1 MLPWN
6 DPPSWL
12 ERKVPVTSRCSQ
24 TCLWTIL
31 GIDRAHVFSLSM
43 AKEWRKRVSGCSLL
57 AWILFPAS
65 SDARGWAR
73 RIGPGGRQVNW
84 NGQGPWCSAFSGR
97 EQLRLLWLGL
107 IVLGCVL
114 GCGQPVWGQENP
126 LGQVHT
132 PVPPPPPKAP
142 LEVNPA
148 VVGPEG
154 ERVASSRTAR
164 IRVEANLV
172 LVPVTVTDPVGR
184 LVTGLEKE
192 NFQIYDNNYSQTI
205 KSFSTDDTPISIGVI
220 FDLSGSMQ
228 SKFLRARKALTAF
241 LRTCNPQ
248 DEFFVVGFNDRP
260 AVIVD
265 YTSDVDD
272 VEARMV
278 MLKPENRTALIDAIY
293 LGVNKLRQAK
303 NERKAL
309 LIISD
314 GGDNRSRYTEG
325 ELRRVVR
332 ESDLQIYSIGIFDQ
346 YAPTQ
351 EEQMGPILLTDVC
364 EMTGGRLF
372 KVGDLGDLE
381 DIASR
386 ISAELRNE
394 YVIGYKPSEV
404 KKDGNWRKLK
414 VRLLAPPGLPQ
425 LTVHNRQGY
434 YAPSQ

>member
-1 MLPWN
+1 M
-6 DPPSWL
+6 
-12 ERKVPVTSRCSQ
+12 R
-24 TCLWTIL
+24 TI
-31 GIDRAHVFSLSM
+31 
-43 AKEWRKRVSGCSLL
+43 
-57 AWILFPAS
+57 
-65 SDARGWAR
+65 
-73 RIGPGGRQVNW
+73 GGR
-84 NGQGPWCSAFSGR
+84 NGGWTGR
-97 EQLRLLWLGL
+97 WMVWVRLVVALA
-107 IVLGCVL
+107 VVM
-114 GCGQPVWGQENP
+114 VWGFWASGVCVAQENP

-132 PVPPPPPKAP
+132 PTAPPPPKT
-142 LEVNPA
+142 
-148 VVGPEG
+148 PEDMKPVIEG
-154 ERVASSRTAR
+154 ADNAARMATSRRDAR
-164 IRVEANLV
+164 IRVDVNLV
-172 LVPVTVTDPVGR
+172 LVPMTVTDPMNR
-184 LVTGLEKE
+184 LVTGLERE
-192 NFQIYDNNYSQTI
+192 NFQIFDNNSPQVI
-205 KSFSTDDTPISIGVI
+205 KSFSTDDAPVTIGIV
-220 FDLSGSMQ
+220 FDLSGSMG
-228 SKFLRARKALTAF
+228 SKFVRARKALSEF

-278 MLKPENRTALIDAIY
+278 MLKPENRTALIDAVY

-303 NERKAL
+303 YERKAL

-332 ESDLQIYSIGIFDQ
+332 ESDVQIYSIGIFDQ
-346 YAPTQ
+346 YAPTT
-351 EEQMGPILLTDVC
+351 EEQLGPLLLTDVC
-364 EMTGGRLF
+364 EMTGGRMF
-372 KVGDLGDLE
+372 RVADVADLGD
-381 DIASR
+381 IAAR

-414 VRLLAPPGLPQ
+414 VRLVPPAGLPP